1 MQTEISE
8 DLIENINSNVESVED
23 TIVQASSGKAK
34 ALIKLRPGASWSYA
48 NGVLDWQDTEQTE
61 PTQAEIDAE
70 VIRLQAEYDNQQYQR
85 DRQYPSLKEQA
96 DMAYWDRK
104 NGTTTLDD
112 ALDAVKAEYPKPT
125 E

>member
-1 MQTEISE
+1 M
-8 DLIENINSNVESVED
+8 ENIINF
-23 TIVQASSGKAK
+23 TAK
-34 ALIKLRPGASWSYA
+34 ALLNIAPNSQFTTADNKVTQWFSEDIP
-48 NGVLDWQDTEQTE
+48 QPTE
-61 PTQAEIDAE
+61 AEIDAE
-70 VIRLQAEYDNQQYQR
+70 IVRLQAEYDNQQYQR
-85 DRQYPSLKEQA
+85 DRQYPSLEEQA

>member
-1 MQTEISE
+1 MLSLEILKALAVRNTHLDVVTISE
-8 DLIENINSNVESVED
+8 D
-23 TIVQASSGKAK
+23 KAFDK
-34 ALIKLRPGASWSYA
+34 DG
-48 NGVLDWQDTEQTE
+48 
-61 PTQAEIDAE
+61 AEINLSQGLVATE
-70 VIRLQAEYDNQQYQR
+70 LARLQAEYDNQQYQR
-85 DRQYPSLKEQA
+85 DRQYPSLEEQA

>member
-1 MQTEISE
+1 LDVVTISE
-8 DLIENINSNVESVED
+8 D
-23 TIVQASSGKAK
+23 KAFDK
-34 ALIKLRPGASWSYA
+34 DG
-48 NGVLDWQDTEQTE
+48 
-61 PTQAEIDAE
+61 AEINLSQGLVATE
-70 VIRLQAEYDNQQYQR
+70 LARLQAEYDNQQYQR
-85 DRQYPSLKEQA
+85 DRQYPSLEEQA

>member
-1 MQTEISE
+1 MNEFIWNDAVRNLCPTATYRTDGEEIIWLDTTQTQPSEEEI
-8 DLIENINSNVESVED
+8 
-23 TIVQASSGKAK
+23 A
-34 ALIKLRPGASWSYA
+34 
-48 NGVLDWQDTEQTE
+48 TEV
-61 PTQAEIDAE
+61 A
-70 VIRLQAEYDNQQYQR
+70 RLQTEYDNNQYQR
-85 DRQYPSLKEQA
+85 DRQYPSLEEQA

>member
-1 MQTEISE
+1 MDTFNTNTLGGSIMF
-8 DLIENINSNVESVED
+8 LFKAIENLSTNGFILYDDNS
-23 TIVQASSGKAK
+23 
-34 ALIKLRPGASWSYA
+34 IKYDSKDG
-48 NGVLDWQDTEQTE
+48 N

-85 DRQYPSLKEQA
+85 DRQYPSLEEQA